1 MARLM
6 SFFPLLIIIAFFV
19 LHLMFVFY
27 PRPLIWDESVYV
39 GMGKFLFSA
48 GTIGLWEDLR
58 PMGMALIYGPLSLLG
73 LPVVSLG
80 PFLSILFSTALLFLV
95 YVIAR
100 KIHSSQAGLFALM
113 IFASFPLFNYYSD
126 FLLADIPA
134 SFLSLLAIYL
144 YSKDRHFLS
153 GLIAS
158 FAFLLR
164 FPAGLALIIISIFC
178 LFDAFRS
185 KSPKGLLFFL
195 SGTACVILPLFI
207 FNSVFYSGAPF
218 AFISPLL
225 NGFASQGNPSDAS
238 IWYFYFWKMP
248 VILWLL
254 ALAGVYFARNKSRS
268 IVNPLLA

>member
-80 PFLSILFSTALLFLV
+80 SVRPFCSRPRSYFW

-100 KIHSSQAGLFALM
+100 KIHSSRWPFALM
-113 IFASFPLFNYYSD
+113 IFASFCS
-126 FLLADIPA
+126 
-134 SFLSLLAIYL
+134 
-144 YSKDRHFLS
+144 
-153 GLIAS
+153 
-158 FAFLLR
+158 
-164 FPAGLALIIISIFC
+164 III
-178 LFDAFRS
+178 L
-185 KSPKGLLFFL
+185 
-195 SGTACVILPLFI
+195 
-207 FNSVFYSGAPF
+207 
-218 AFISPLL
+218 ISF
-225 NGFASQGNPSDAS
+225 G
-238 IWYFYFWKMP
+238 
-248 VILWLL
+248 
-254 ALAGVYFARNKSRS
+254 
-268 IVNPLLA
+268 